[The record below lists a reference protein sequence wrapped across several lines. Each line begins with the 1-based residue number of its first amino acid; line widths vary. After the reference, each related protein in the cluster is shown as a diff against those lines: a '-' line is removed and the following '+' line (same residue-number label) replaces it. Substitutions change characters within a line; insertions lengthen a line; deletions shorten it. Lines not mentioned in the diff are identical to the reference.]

1 MKSSLS
7 KKVFIITALVCL
19 YSLRAFTNT
28 GGPTFYYSITA
39 ESQPTG
45 YGKVYATDQ
54 NIEPSVEEYTS
65 KKGTGIR
72 KKGVDIDVNAVTIT
86 AYLFAEP
93 NEGYIFTHWA
103 RVNLDTGAEDIF
115 SWQKNTSDIFTV
127 GSSHT
132 TSGTAK
138 ETYYYAH
145 FSKIGKVYPVSS
157 NDDLG
162 SVTIDIP
169 ENNIGDQVTITAIP
183 NKMTGRFLGWRFN
196 NSSTLITQNPYSLTV
211 SGQNSGTY
219 TAVFESKE
227 ISTKGVYCYIR
238 NKSTKRS
245 LGVTGSAEG
254 TMDADH
260 REFKHSMMAVPSNSS
275 RIHAIPANVIK
286 VTGESTKTGSL
297 KNVEM
302 IAQGVSTYTLSS
314 TKFNVVKQH
323 DGTYF
328 IFGNRGG
335 FTGYIKDWGGTTR
348 TYEFIGKVRTPSL
361 YNRGVDN
368 ESESQWYIDILDEDN
383 IDENYFG
390 AMPDANC
397 TKKGKYY
404 TTMYTSFPYKCYDG
418 VRAYTVDRLTESG
431 IPHLKR
437 IENGIVPAYTAV
449 VLECK
454 STITKENRL
463 IPLSEDVDPI
473 PGKNMLKGE
482 IWLDDTSGDEAN
494 YRTLFDPSYMR
505 ILGNDAKFSNI
516 NLTDPV
522 SGKVLTYIANNT
534 CYLDLSSE
542 ENIPEVLDFTTTGN
556 VLKGDVDGN
565 GLINMTDVT
574 VAINYIL
581 NKPVT
586 SFIFENADV
595 KEDLVINMSDVTAII
610 NIILQK

>member
-1 MKSSLS
+1 MKSSLT
-7 KKVFIITALVCL
+7 KKAFTIVVMVCL
-19 YSLRAFTNT
+19 YSLQALANL
-28 GGPTFYYSITA
+28 GGPTFYYYIEA
-39 ESQPTG
+39 QAKPTG
-45 YGKVYATDQ
+45 YGKVYATDE
-54 NIEPSVEEYTS
+54 NIEPPLEDYSGIKGKHNKIPTS
-65 KKGTGIR
+65 IEGL
-72 KKGVDIDVNAVTIT
+72 NAVTIT

-93 NEGYIFTHWA
+93 EDGYIFTHWA
-103 RVNLDTGAEDIF
+103 RVNKNTGAEDIF

-127 GSSHT
+127 SSSHT
-132 TSGTAK
+132 TSDEEK
-138 ETYYYAH
+138 EIYYYAH
-145 FSKIGKVYPVSS
+145 FSKIGQIYPVSS

-169 ENNIGDQVTITAIP
+169 ENKIGDDVTITALP
-183 NKMTGRFLGWRFN
+183 NKLTGKFMGWRFG
-196 NSSTLITQNPYSLTV
+196 NSSNLITQNPYTLKATQ
-211 SGQNSGTY
+211 QNSGTY

-227 ISTKGVYCYIR
+227 ISTKGIYCYIR
-238 NKSTKRS
+238 NKGSNRT
-245 LGVTGSAEG
+245 LGVTGSKEG
-254 TMDADH
+254 VMDADH
-260 REFKHSMMAVPSNSS
+260 REFRYSMMAVPSNSN

-302 IAQGVSTYTLSS
+302 IAQGVSTYTLSNS
-314 TKFNVVKQH
+314 TFNVVKQH

-328 IFGNRGG
+328 IFGDRGG

-368 ESESQWYIDILDEDN
+368 ESESQWHIDIIDEDN

-390 AMPDANC
+390 AMPEANC
-397 TKKGKYY
+397 TKNGKYY
-404 TTMYTSFPYKCYDG
+404 TTMYTAFPYKCMDG
-418 VRAYTVDRLTESG
+418 VKAYTVDRLTDTG
-431 IPHLKR
+431 IPHLKK
-437 IENGIVPAYTAV
+437 IENDIVPAYTAV

-463 IPLSEDVDPI
+463 LPLTEDVNPI

-482 IWLDDTSGDEAN
+482 IWLDDTSGEEAN

-534 CYLDLSSE
+534 CYLDLSGE
-542 ENIPEVLDFTTTGN
+542 ENIPDVLDFTTTGN

-565 GLINMTDVT
+565 GLINVTDVT

-586 SFIFENADV
+586 TFIFENADA
-595 KEDLVINMSDVTAII
+595 KEDQVINMSDVTAII